1 MYRSV
6 DRYAINTHFLNEEL
20 SQLRNDVWK
29 VKCFLDPQLDKTLW
43 QLNLFHLVTALIK
56 GSVTI
61 GINNKADLN
70 NAYRSL
76 FYIQETTARIS

>member
-29 VKCFLDPQLDKTLW
+29 VKCFLDLQLDKTLW

-61 GINNKADLN
+61 GISKKADLN